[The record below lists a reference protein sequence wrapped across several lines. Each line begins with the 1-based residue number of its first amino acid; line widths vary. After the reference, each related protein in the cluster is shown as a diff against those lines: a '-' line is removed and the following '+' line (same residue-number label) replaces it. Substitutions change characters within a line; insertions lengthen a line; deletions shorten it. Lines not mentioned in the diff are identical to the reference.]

1 MKKPNPYSILKS
13 FIAGLGTILF
23 FSYQKADGQATISY
37 PFAVGKNSSCGSG
50 GSSEIHYYTYNG
62 TTNTIANAT
71 GGLVGPCIP
80 QLRIGTPVNGTQRF
94 TSNLSSVSFNPQ
106 DHKVYYLWTA
116 YPPSTLAIGGV
127 PRTYAWSWAAGT
139 CPGTAANKLDTIRS
153 FAADILGVAFDNT
166 GKGYILEF
174 TAAAP
179 YKTMLRSIDMSTGV
193 LGAAD
198 TLALTGGAKIYQTGS
213 GDVAMSPSG
222 QMFFVVDNKLFTP
235 NYKSYTGT
243 GANLTCT
250 YIDTVR
256 TSNSFVGLTYA
267 EGETIAAYSGGGCPF
282 EEIQLLTGVNSS
294 ITKSGTVYSTSD
306 LATIVTGIGAAKKFV
321 GGGSTG
327 VPNQYDITYDIY
339 VQNYG
344 NVDLTNVQV
353 KEDLTQING
362 FFNVS
367 LLSATLIGAPASITI
382 NPFYDGKTVTN
393 VLNGTGTLPNYPVA
407 SNNFTI
413 RIVCRL
419 SNISPGILYNNNA
432 IASATGFNGVAVKDT
447 STDGSKPDLNT
458 NDKPDDI
465 GESQPTP
472 ILVAIAAQSPPCTA
486 LNKVFYK
493 QTFGTGTSLTSAIP
507 IPSLPLGK
515 SGPGNTAYTG
525 TVTAPLGIDNYTI
538 SNNAVNGDASH
549 WINLTDHTGDL
560 NGRMLLVNA
569 DATNKVIYRDTISAL
584 CPYQQYS
591 LFFFASFIGNS
602 SYQTLCNGF
611 GGFKYPKIQMRVRDR
626 VSGLVLTQL
635 STADIT
641 SAAWNQY
648 GLKFIMPSGFSSVI
662 IELINDGE
670 GGCGNDIAID
680 DIQFGTCDAL
690 PVVSLSTIT
699 AGCLGGNTTFTSSLS
714 DPAAIFGTPDYQW
727 QVSTD
732 SITWTN
738 IAGETNSTYVIAST
752 SAANVNKYYR
762 VIVAASGNIGVASC
776 QYISPGYKLS
786 AKVSS
791 VAPTAIVKNKALVC
805 PGDAITLKANG
816 GTVGTNANY
825 YWYTGSCGGT
835 LIGTGQT
842 ITVTPLVATTYYVRI
857 QGDCNTT
864 SCVSLAV
871 SFSCDIDMDKDG
883 ITNTAESGGVDP
895 IYDDDF
901 DGLENYRD
909 PDYPG
914 FIDSN
919 SDGINDNFDS
929 DLDGKPNFLD
939 RDSDN
944 DGIPDVVE
952 AGGVD
957 TDGDGAIDNYTDT
970 DNDGLSQNV
979 DANNTGATGSGTGL
993 SLPDLDGDGVANYV
1007 DLDSDNDG
1015 IPDVT
1020 EVFGTDNNHDGKI
1033 DGFTDANGNGFS
1045 DNVEG
1050 STNALLKTGADI
1062 NNDGKADSY
1071 PNKNMDADSKANP
1084 YDLDSDGDG
1093 ITDVKEAGFT
1103 DADNNG
1109 RVDGSV
1115 NSKGWN
1121 SAIAS
1126 SGVLNLPN
1134 TDTRGPVNVY
1144 DIDSDDDGIPDNIEG
1159 LPTAAYALPSG
1170 TDTDGD
1176 GIDNSYDN
1184 FAGFGGNGIPPV
1196 DTDGDGT
1203 PDYMDSDTD
1212 GDGTLD
1218 IYEGNDFN
1226 NNGKIDDGVVLTGL
1240 DTDGDGLDNF
1250 FDLLAS
1256 AKGTSAKMGNSGSL
1270 TGDAT
1275 PGSKTIVQI
1284 NAVYGCA
1291 TERDWRCVSY
1301 ILNCNIVTFKAN
1313 LSGKDV
1319 DINWSALCQQTIDYF
1334 IIERSMDG
1342 IAFNYLDLLKGKN
1355 STSSAAQYRTT
1366 DNVSLIKDNLVYYR
1380 LKIVSDK
1387 GKVSYSNIISIPL
1400 TYSSD
1405 AGVQVAPNPVKEQLK
1420 ILVSSAKKVK
1430 AELQVYDENGK
1441 ILINVSENILPGNNV
1456 LAYPQA
1462 GKFSNGIYYVRI
1474 KFDDNLITRKFTVL
1488 K

>member
-1 MKKPNPYSILKS
+1 MKKLNRYFDLKNLITA
-13 FIAGLGTILF
+13 FWIVLCFA
-23 FSYQKADGQATISY
+23 YQNANGQATVSF

-62 TTNTIANAT
+62 TTNTIVNAT
-71 GGLVGPCIP
+71 GGLLASCIP
-80 QLRIGTPVNGTQRF
+80 QLRIGSPVNGTQRF
-94 TSNLSSVSFNPQ
+94 TSNVSSVSFNPQ
-106 DHKVYYLWTA
+106 DHKIYYLWTA
-116 YPPSTLAIGGV
+116 YPPSSLATGGV

-174 TAAAP
+174 TATTP

-243 GANLTCT
+243 GASLTCT
-250 YIDTVR
+250 YIDTVK
-256 TSNSFVGLTYA
+256 TTNNFVGLTYA

-282 EEIQLLTGVNSS
+282 EEIQILSGINSP
-294 ITKSGTVYSTSD
+294 ITKSGTVFSASD

-321 GGGSTG
+321 GGSSTG
-327 VPNQYDITYDIY
+327 IPGQYDITYDIY

-353 KEDLTQING
+353 KEDLSQING

-367 LLSATLIGAPASITI
+367 LISATLIGAPASITI
-382 NPFYDGKTVTN
+382 NPVYDGRIVTN

-419 SNISPGILYNNNA
+419 SNISPGILYNNSA
-432 IASATGFNGVAVKDT
+432 IASGTGFNGVAVKDT

-458 NDKPDDI
+458 NDKPDDV

-472 ILVAIAAQSPPCTA
+472 ILLAIVAQSPPCTA
-486 LNKVFYK
+486 LSKVIYK
-493 QTFGTGTSLTSAIP
+493 QTFGTGTGLTSAIP
-507 IPSLPLGK
+507 IPSLPVGK
-515 SGPGNTAYTG
+515 PGPGNTAYTG
-525 TVTAPLGIDNYTI
+525 TITSPVGIDNYTI
-538 SNNAVNGDASH
+538 SDNAVNGDASH
-549 WINLTDHTGDL
+549 WINLTDHTGDP

-569 DATNKVIYRDTISAL
+569 DATNKVIYRDTIGAL

-591 LFFFASFIGNS
+591 LFYFASFVGNS

-611 GGFKYPKIQMRVRDR
+611 GGFKFPKIQMRVRDR

-635 STADIT
+635 STPDIT
-641 SAAWNQY
+641 STSWNQY

-662 IELINDGE
+662 LELINDGE
-670 GGCGNDIAID
+670 GGCGNDVAID

-690 PVVSLSTIT
+690 PVVSLSTVT
-699 AGCLGGNTTFTSSLS
+699 AGCIGGNTTFTSTLN

-738 IAGETNSTYVIAST
+738 ISGATGSTYVIAST
-752 SAANVNKYYR
+752 TAANVNKYYR
-762 VIVAASGNIGVASC
+762 VIVAASGNIGMVNC
-776 QYISPGYKLS
+776 QYISPGYKLP

-805 PGDAITLKANG
+805 PGDALILKANG

-842 ITVTPLVATTYYVRI
+842 ISVSPLVATTYYVRL

-883 ITNTAESGGVDP
+883 ITNTSESGGVDP

-914 FIDSN
+914 FVDAN
-919 SDGINDNFDS
+919 TDGINDNFDS

-957 TDGDGAIDNYTDT
+957 ANGDGAIDNYTDT

-979 DANNTGATGSGTGL
+979 DANNTGASGSGSGL
-993 SLPDLDGDGVANYV
+993 GLPDLDGDGVPDYI

-1015 IPDVT
+1015 IPDIS
-1020 EVFGTDNNHDGKI
+1020 EVFGTDTNHDGMV

-1062 NNDGKADSY
+1062 NSDGKADSY

-1093 ITDVKEAGFT
+1093 ITDVKEAAFT

-1109 RVDGSV
+1109 RADGAV

-1121 SAIAS
+1121 SVIAS
-1126 SGVLNLPN
+1126 SGILNLPN

-1159 LPTAAYALPSG
+1159 LPTAAYILPSG
-1170 TDTDGD
+1170 TDSDGD

-1184 FAGFGGNGIPPV
+1184 FTGFGGNGIPPV
-1196 DTDGDGT
+1196 DTDGDGD
-1203 PDYMDSDTD
+1203 PDYIDNDTD
-1212 GDGTLD
+1212 GDGTAD
-1218 IYEGNDFN
+1218 IYEGNDYN
-1226 NNGKIDDGVVLTGL
+1226 NNGAIDDGVVLTGV

-1250 FDLLAS
+1250 FDLLS
-1256 AKGTSAKMGNSGSL
+1256 TAKGTSAKMGNGGSF
-1270 TGDAT
+1270 TGDPS
-1275 PGSKTIVQI
+1275 PGSKASVQT
-1284 NAVYGCA
+1284 NATFGCA
-1291 TERDWRCVSY
+1291 SERDWRCVAF

-1313 LSGKDV
+1313 LQNKNV
-1319 DINWSALCQQTIDYF
+1319 LLNWAALCQQKIDYF
-1334 IIERSMDG
+1334 IIERSNDG
-1342 IAFNYLDLLKGKN
+1342 ISFNYIDLVKGASGNDK
-1355 STSSAAQYRTT
+1355 TAEYRAS
-1366 DNVSLIKDNLVYYR
+1366 DNIKSIEGNLLYYR
-1380 LKIVSDK
+1380 LKIVSVS
-1387 GKVSYSNIISIPL
+1387 GKVTYSNIISLPL
-1400 TYSSD
+1400 NYN
-1405 AGVQVAPNPVKEQLK
+1405 AAEGVQIVPNPVQDQLK
-1420 ILVSSAKKVK
+1420 ILVVSGKKIK
-1430 AELQVYDENGK
+1430 ADLQVYDENGK
-1441 ILINVSENILPGNNV
+1441 ILINTSENILPGNNALV
-1456 LAYPQA
+1456 YPQVSR
-1462 GKFSNGIYYVRI
+1462 FSKGIYYLRI
-1474 KFDDNLITRKFTVL
+1474 KFNDNIITRKFTVL